1 MRSPGTTSSVR
12 LGGLSAGCSRQCG
25 RCQAAPSRR
34 GQCLR
39 KSTDWPSSGASAK
52 YCGSQPLV
60 PSTSSPAELLRSR
73 AHAPQ
78 QWMPPRLPILSRPSL
93 SKATAAASQTP
104 VRGRPPRPPLALQVP
119 ANVSQTIRLMRL
131 LLHVLSPRRRMPSRS
146 LSMATA
152 SRHRPPPPTPPP
164 PSSTTTTKRRRSR
177 IRHRRCT
184 AVVAERHRR
193 LPSAATLR
201 WRPTCGRAPTALQR
215 RSVRRGARGATSG
228 GGSAWR
234 SSWSRSSARRP
245 TRPSPGP
252 RRRPW
257 PTSTWRAMRSHTG
270 RHMSSFVGRRSR
282 RRSRS
287 TTARTFLGVK
297 SQ

>member
-1 MRSPGTTSSVR
+1 MLSPGTTSSAR
-12 LGGLSAGCSRQCG
+12 LSGLSAGCSRQCG

-52 YCGSQPLV
+52 SCGSQPLV

-78 QWMPPRLPILSRPSL
+78 QWRPPRLPFLSRPSL
-93 SKATAAASQTP
+93 SKTTAAVSQPP
-104 VRGRPPRPPLALQVP
+104 VPGRPPRPPLALQVP
-119 ANVSQTIRLMRL
+119 ANVSQTIRLLRL
-131 LLHVLSPRRRMPSRS
+131 PLHLLSPRRSIPSRS

-152 SRHRPPPPTPPP
+152 SRHRPPPPP
-164 PSSTTTTKRRRSR
+164 PSSTTTRRRRRRRR
-177 IRHRRCT
+177 IRHWRCT
-184 AVVAERHRR
+184 AVVAERRRR

-245 TRPSPGP
+245 MRPSPGP

-270 RHMSSFVGRRSR
+270 RHVCSLMGRRSR
-282 RRSRS
+282 SRSRS